1 MRERMSDRGFRLMR
15 LVMKAV
21 DHIHPHVPQRAE
33 EFGIECGMTVVD
45 YGCGPGRYTMEFAR
59 LVGESGRVL
68 AVDLVKLALEETRIK
83 AENLGYGNVVTY
95 LAEGY
100 DSGVLP
106 KTADM
111 VFAID
116 MFHYIQEPS
125 AFLPELWRIAKDE
138 SKLVISGGHQS
149 RATIK
154 RNLAKSDRWYIV
166 GENSRFI
173 VCHKIV
179 Q

>member
-15 LVMKAV
+15 LVMRAV

-68 AVDLVKLALEETRIK
+68 AVDLVELALEETRIK

-111 VFAID
+111 VLPSICFTTYRSRLHSSQSFGALQRMMVNWLFPAGIN
-116 MFHYIQEPS
+116 QE
-125 AFLPELWRIAKDE
+125 R
-138 SKLVISGGHQS
+138 
-149 RATIK
+149 R
-154 RNLAKSDRWYIV
+154 
-166 GENSRFI
+166 
-173 VCHKIV
+173 
-179 Q
+179 